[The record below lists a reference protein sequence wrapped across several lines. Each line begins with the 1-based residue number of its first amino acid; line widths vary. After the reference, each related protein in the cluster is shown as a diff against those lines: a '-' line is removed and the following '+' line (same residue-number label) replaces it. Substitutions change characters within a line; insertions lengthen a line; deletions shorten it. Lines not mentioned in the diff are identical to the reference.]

1 MRTWADP
8 RMVDPSIEPTKRRPN
23 QCYAGTPVK
32 ANRSAHG
39 IAAACTLRGWL
50 GMWSLRVAQTR
61 AAPHLARCANTFE
74 FGFGPVDSVRSL
86 VARVAP
92 SEVLHAALESP
103 VENPPPYWQAAAEQG
118 LQGVH
123 LAESV
128 GGQGFGILELAVVLA
143 EFGYGAVPGPFVP
156 SAIASAL
163 IAAHDPQAK
172 VLAELATGAAIA
184 AYALDSGL
192 TATRHGDVLVI
203 RGEVRAVPAA
213 AQASVLVLPVAIES
227 RDEWVVLRNDQ
238 LEIEAVKS
246 LDPLRPI
253 AHVRAN
259 AVDVSD
265 DALLSNLTMTTAHA
279 LMSTLL
285 SAEAVGVAR
294 WATDTA
300 SAYAKIRE
308 QFGRPIGQFQAIK
321 HKCAEMIADT
331 ERATAA
337 VWDAARALDD
347 AGESS
352 SDVEFAAAVAA
363 TLAPATAQ
371 RCTQDCIQV
380 HGGIGFTWEH
390 DTNVYYRRALML
402 AACFGR
408 SSEYPQRV
416 VDTATTAGM
425 RPVDIDLDPSTEK
438 LRAQIRAEVAALKAM
453 PREPRTVAIAEGGW
467 VLPYLPKPWGRA
479 ASPVEQIIIAQE
491 FTAGRVKRPQIA
503 IATWI
508 VPSIVAFGTDNQK
521 QRLLPPTFRG
531 DIFWCQL
538 FSEPGAGSDLAS
550 LATKATRVDGGW
562 RITGQKIWTT
572 GAQYS
577 QWGALLARTDPSAP
591 KHNGITYF
599 LLDMKSEGVQVKPL
613 RELTGKEFFNTVYL
627 DDVFVPDELVL
638 GEVNRGWEVSRNTLT
653 AERVSIGGSDSTFLP
668 TLGEFVDFVRDYRF
682 EGQFDQ
688 VARHRAGQL
697 IAEGHAT
704 KLLNLRSTL
713 LTLAGG
719 DPMAPAAISK
729 LLSMRTG
736 QGYAEFAVSSFGT
749 DAVIGD
755 TERLPGKWG
764 EYLLASRATTIY
776 GGTSEVQLNIIAER
790 LLGLPRDP

>member
-1 MRTWADP
+1 MPIA
-8 RMVDPSIEPTKRRPN
+8 I
-23 QCYAGTPVK
+23 TPE
-32 ANRSAHG
+32 H
-39 IAAACTLRGWL
+39 
-50 GMWSLRVAQTR
+50 QD
-61 AAPHLARCANTFE
+61 LA
-74 FGFGPVDSVRSL
+74 DSVRSL

-92 SEVLHAALESP
+92 SEVLHAAMETP

-118 LQGVH
+118 LQGLH

-128 GGQGFGILELAVVLA
+128 GGQGFGILELAIVLA

-163 IAAHDPQAK
+163 ISAHDPDAK
-172 VLAELATGAAIA
+172 VLAELASGAAIA

-192 TATRHGDVLVI
+192 TATRQGSHEEALVI

-213 AQASVLVLPVAIES
+213 AQASVLVLPVAIDS
-227 RDEWVVLRNDQ
+227 GDEWVVLRADQ
-238 LEIEAVKS
+238 LEILPVKS
-246 LDPLRPI
+246 IDPLRPI

-259 AVDVSD
+259 AIEVGD
-265 DALLSNLTMTTAHA
+265 DAVLSSLSMTTAYA

-285 SAEAVGVAR
+285 SAEAIGVAR

-300 SAYAKIRE
+300 TQYAKIRE

-337 VWDAARALDD
+337 VWDAARAIDEASQNKWD
-347 AGESS
+347 TTVSK
-352 SDVEFAAAVAA
+352 VEFAAAVAA
-363 TLAPATAQ
+363 TLAPTAAQ

-390 DTNVYYRRALML
+390 DTNVYYRRAVML

-416 VDTATTAGM
+416 VDTATSTGM
-425 RPVDIDLDPSTEK
+425 RAVDIDLDPDTEK
-438 LRAQIRAEVAALKAM
+438 LRAEIRAEVAALKAM
-453 PREPRTVAIAEGGW
+453 PREPRKVAIAEAGW

-491 FTAGRVKRPQIA
+491 FTTGRVKRPLVGIA
-503 IATWI
+503 AWI
-508 VPSIVAFGTDNQK
+508 IPSIVAFGTEEQK
-521 QRLLPPTFRG
+521 QRFLPPTFRG
-531 DIFWCQL
+531 EMIWCQL
-538 FSEPGAGSDLAS
+538 FSEPGAGSDLAGLS
-550 LATKATRVDGGW
+550 TKATRVEGGW
-562 RITGQKIWTT
+562 RISGQKIWTT
-572 GAQYS
+572 AAQYS
-577 QWGALLARTDPSAP
+577 HWGALLARTDPSAP

-599 LLDMKSEGVQVKPL
+599 LLDMKSEGITVKPL
-613 RELTGKEFFNTVYL
+613 RELTGNAMFNTVYI
-627 DDVFVPDELVL
+627 DDVFVPDEFVL

-653 AERVSIGGSDSTFLP
+653 AERVSIGSSDANFLA
-668 TLGEFVDFVRDYRF
+668 TLPEFVEFVRD
-682 EGQFDQ
+682 GQFDQ
-688 VARHRAGQL
+688 VAQHRAGQL
-697 IAEGHAT
+697 IAEGHAA
-704 KLLNLRSTL
+704 KVLNLRSTL

-719 DPMAPAAISK
+719 DAMPSAAISK

-749 DAVIGD
+749 DAAIGD
-755 TERLPGKWG
+755 PDESAGKWG

>member
-1 MRTWADP
+1 M
-8 RMVDPSIEPTKRRPN
+8 SI
-23 QCYAGTPVK
+23 AITPE
-32 ANRSAHG
+32 HYE
-39 IAAACTLRGWL
+39 
-50 GMWSLRVAQTR
+50 
-61 AAPHLARCANTFE
+61 LA
-74 FGFGPVDSVRSL
+74 DSVRSL

-408 SSEYPQRV
+408 GSEYPQRV

-508 VPSIVAFGTDNQK
+508 VLSIVAFGTDNQK

>member
-1 MRTWADP
+1 M
-8 RMVDPSIEPTKRRPN
+8 SI
-23 QCYAGTPVK
+23 AITPE
-32 ANRSAHG
+32 HYE
-39 IAAACTLRGWL
+39 
-50 GMWSLRVAQTR
+50 
-61 AAPHLARCANTFE
+61 LA
-74 FGFGPVDSVRSL
+74 DSVRSL

-408 SSEYPQRV
+408 GSEYPQRV

-697 IAEGHAT
+697 IAEGDAT

>member
-1 MRTWADP
+1 M
-8 RMVDPSIEPTKRRPN
+8 SI
-23 QCYAGTPVK
+23 AITPE
-32 ANRSAHG
+32 HYE
-39 IAAACTLRGWL
+39 
-50 GMWSLRVAQTR
+50 
-61 AAPHLARCANTFE
+61 LA
-74 FGFGPVDSVRSL
+74 DSVRSL

-408 SSEYPQRV
+408 GSEYPQRV

-425 RPVDIDLDPSTEK
+425 RPVDIDLDPSTKK

>member
-1 MRTWADP
+1 M
-8 RMVDPSIEPTKRRPN
+8 SI
-23 QCYAGTPVK
+23 AITPE
-32 ANRSAHG
+32 HYE
-39 IAAACTLRGWL
+39 
-50 GMWSLRVAQTR
+50 
-61 AAPHLARCANTFE
+61 LA
-74 FGFGPVDSVRSL
+74 DSVRSL

-128 GGQGFGILELAVVLA
+128 GSQGFGILELAVVLA

-408 SSEYPQRV
+408 GSEYPQRV

>member
-1 MRTWADP
+1 MPIA
-8 RMVDPSIEPTKRRPN
+8 I
-23 QCYAGTPVK
+23 TPEH
-32 ANRSAHG
+32 RE
-39 IAAACTLRGWL
+39 
-50 GMWSLRVAQTR
+50 
-61 AAPHLARCANTFE
+61 LA
-74 FGFGPVDSVRSL
+74 DSVRSL

-92 SEVLHAALESP
+92 SEVLHEALETTPESP
-103 VENPPPYWQAAAEQG
+103 LQNPPPYWRAAAEQG
-118 LQGVH
+118 LHGVH

-156 SAIASAL
+156 SAIAGAL
-163 IAAHDPQAK
+163 ISAHDPGAE
-172 VLAELATGAAIA
+172 VLSELASGAVIA

-192 TATRHGDVLVI
+192 TATRHGPNNDALVI

-213 AQASVLVLPVAIES
+213 AQASVLVLPVAIDS
-227 RDEWVVLRNDQ
+227 GDEWVVLRADQ
-238 LEIEAVKS
+238 LEIVPVKS
-246 LDPLRPI
+246 VDPLRPV

-259 AVDVSD
+259 AVEIGDHAV
-265 DALLSNLTMTTAHA
+265 LGNLGMATAHA

-321 HKCAEMIADT
+321 HKCAEMTADT

-337 VWDAARALDD
+337 VWDAARALDEARD
-347 AGESS
+347 AGEKGW
-352 SDVEFAAAVAA
+352 DIAAAHVEFAAAVAA
-363 TLAPATAQ
+363 TLAPAAAQ
-371 RCTQDCIQV
+371 RCAQDCIQV

-390 DTNVYYRRALML
+390 DTNVYYRRSLML

-408 SSEYPQRV
+408 RTEYPQKV
-416 VDTATTAGM
+416 VDTATATGM
-425 RPVDIDLDPSTEK
+425 RPVDIDLDPETEK
-438 LRAQIRAEVAALKAM
+438 LRDEIRAEVAALKAM
-453 PREPRTVAIAEGGW
+453 DREQRRVAIAEAGW

-479 ASPVEQIIIAQE
+479 ASPVEQVIIAQE
-491 FTAGRVKRPQIA
+491 FSAGRVRRPQVGIA
-503 IATWI
+503 AWI
-508 VPSIVAFGTDNQK
+508 VPSIVAFGTDAQK
-521 QRLLPPTFRG
+521 QRFLPPTFRG
-531 DIFWCQL
+531 DMIWCQL
-538 FSEPGAGSDLAS
+538 FSEPGAGSDLAGLS
-550 LATKATRVDGGW
+550 TKATRTEGGW

-572 GAQYS
+572 AAQLS
-577 QWGALLARTDPSAP
+577 QWGALLARTDPNAP

-599 LLDMKSEGVQVKPL
+599 LLDMESEGVTVTPL
-613 RELTGKEFFNTVYL
+613 RELTGNALFNTVYI
-627 DDVFVPDELVL
+627 DDVFVPDECVL

-653 AERVSIGGSDSTFLP
+653 AERVSLGSSDANFLASLP
-668 TLGEFVDFVRDYRF
+668 EFVDFVR

-688 VARHRAGQL
+688 VGRHRAGQL
-697 IAEGHAT
+697 IAEGHAA
-704 KLLNLRSTL
+704 KVLNLRSTL

-719 DPMAPAAISK
+719 DAMPSAAISK

-749 DAVIGD
+749 DAAIGD
-755 TERLPGKWG
+755 TAELPGKWG

>member
-1 MRTWADP
+1 M
-8 RMVDPSIEPTKRRPN
+8 SI
-23 QCYAGTPVK
+23 AITPE
-32 ANRSAHG
+32 HYE
-39 IAAACTLRGWL
+39 
-50 GMWSLRVAQTR
+50 
-61 AAPHLARCANTFE
+61 LA
-74 FGFGPVDSVRSL
+74 DSVRSL

-408 SSEYPQRV
+408 GSEYPQRV

-713 LTLAGG
+713 LTLAWG

>member
-1 MRTWADP
+1 MP
-8 RMVDPSIEPTKRRPN
+8 
-23 QCYAGTPVK
+23 
-32 ANRSAHG
+32 
-39 IAAACTLRGWL
+39 IAIT
-50 GMWSLRVAQTR
+50 SEHQD
-61 AAPHLARCANTFE
+61 LAE
-74 FGFGPVDSVRSL
+74 SVRSL

-92 SEVLHAALESP
+92 SEVLHAALETP
-103 VENPPPYWQAAAEQG
+103 IENPPPYWRSAAEQG

-163 IAAHDPQAK
+163 IAAHDPEAK
-172 VLAELATGAAIA
+172 LLNDLASGVAIA

-192 TATRHGDVLVI
+192 TATRQGDALVI

-213 AQASVLVLPVAIES
+213 GQASVLVLPVAIDSGE
-227 RDEWVVLRNDQ
+227 EWVVLDADE
-238 LEIEAVKS
+238 LEIEPVDS
-246 LDPLRPI
+246 VDPLRPV
-253 AHVRAN
+253 AHVRVN
-259 AVDVSD
+259 AVEVGD
-265 DALLSNLTMTTAHA
+265 DRVLSNLSRSAAHA

-285 SAEAVGVAR
+285 AAEAVGVAR

-308 QFGRPIGQFQAIK
+308 QFGRPIGQFQAVK

-337 VWDAARALDD
+337 VWDAARALD
-347 AGESS
+347 ESH
-352 SDVEFAAAVAA
+352 DDPAAAVDFAAAVAA
-363 TLAPATAQ
+363 TLAPAAAQ

-380 HGGIGFTWEH
+380 HGGIGYTWEH
-390 DTNVYYRRALML
+390 DTNVYYRRALVL

-408 SSEYPQRV
+408 AADYPQRV
-416 VDTATTAGM
+416 VDTATGTGM
-425 RPVDIDLDPSTEK
+425 RKLDIDLDPDTEK
-438 LRAQIRAEVAALKAM
+438 LRAEIRAEVAALKAM
-453 PREPRTVAIAEGGW
+453 PRDDRTVAIAEGGW
-467 VLPYLPKPWGRA
+467 VTPHLPRPWGRA
-479 ASPVEQIIIAQE
+479 AGPIEQIIIAQE
-491 FTAGRVKRPQIA
+491 FAAGRVKRPPLGIA
-503 IATWI
+503 AWL
-508 VPSIVAFGTDNQK
+508 VPSIVAFGNDQQK
-521 QRLLPPTFRG
+521 QRFLPPTFRG
-531 DIFWCQL
+531 EMIWCQL
-538 FSEPGAGSDLAS
+538 FSEPGAGSDLAGLS
-550 LATKATRVDGGW
+550 TKATKVDGGW

-572 GAQYS
+572 AAQYS

-599 LLDMKSEGVQVKPL
+599 LLDMHSEGIEVRPL
-613 RELTGKEFFNTVYL
+613 RELTGGALFNTVFI
-627 DDVFVPDELVL
+627 DDVFVPDDLVL

-653 AERVSIGGSDSTFLP
+653 AERVSIGSSEPAFLAN
-668 TLGEFVDFVRDYRF
+668 LDQFVEFIRD
-682 EGQFDQ
+682 GHFDQ
-688 VARHRAGQL
+688 IAQNRAGRL
-697 IAEGHAT
+697 IAEGHAA
-704 KLLNLRSTL
+704 KLLNMRSTL

-719 DPMAPAAISK
+719 DAMPSAAISK

-749 DAVIGD
+749 DAVIADKGQ
-755 TERLPGKWG
+755 PQGKWA

>member
-1 MRTWADP
+1 M
-8 RMVDPSIEPTKRRPN
+8 SI
-23 QCYAGTPVK
+23 AITPE
-32 ANRSAHG
+32 HYE
-39 IAAACTLRGWL
+39 
-50 GMWSLRVAQTR
+50 
-61 AAPHLARCANTFE
+61 LA
-74 FGFGPVDSVRSL
+74 DSVRSL

-253 AHVRAN
+253 AHIRAN

-294 WATDTA
+294 RATDTA

-408 SSEYPQRV
+408 GSEYPQRV

>member
-1 MRTWADP
+1 MP
-8 RMVDPSIEPTKRRPN
+8 
-23 QCYAGTPVK
+23 
-32 ANRSAHG
+32 
-39 IAAACTLRGWL
+39 IAITEEH
-50 GMWSLRVAQTR
+50 SD
-61 AAPHLARCANTFE
+61 LA
-74 FGFGPVDSVRSL
+74 DSVRAL

-92 SEVLHAALESP
+92 SEVLHEALENP
-103 VENPPPYWQAAAEQG
+103 IPNPPPYWVTAAEQG

-128 GGQGFGILELAVVLA
+128 NGQGFGILELAIVVA

-156 SAIASAL
+156 SAISSAL
-163 IAAHDPQAK
+163 ISAHDPHAAI
-172 VLAELATGAAIA
+172 LSGLATGDVIA

-192 TATRHGDVLVI
+192 TATRHGDALVV

-227 RDEWVVLRNDQ
+227 GETWVVLDAEQ
-238 LEIEAVKS
+238 LEIEPVPS
-246 LDPLRPI
+246 LDPLRPV

-259 AVDVSD
+259 AVEVSTD
-265 DALLSNLTMTTAHA
+265 HVLSSLSRAHARA

-321 HKCAEMIADT
+321 HKCAGMIAET

-337 VWDAARALDD
+337 VWDAARAIDEVRENKSN
-347 AGESS
+347 AY
-352 SDVEFAAAVAA
+352 EFAAAVAA
-363 TLAPATAQ
+363 TLAPVAGQ
-371 RCTQDCIQV
+371 HCTQDCIQV

-402 AACFGR
+402 AACFGHAAD
-408 SSEYPQRV
+408 YAQRV
-416 VDTATTAGM
+416 VDIATTTGM
-425 RPVDIDLDPSTEK
+425 RALNIDLDPETEQ
-438 LRAQIRAEVAALKAM
+438 LRTEIRSQVAALKAI
-453 PREPRTVAIAEGGW
+453 PREHRNAAIAESGW
-467 VLPYLPKPWGRA
+467 VQPHLPVPWGRDA
-479 ASPVEQIIIAQE
+479 GPVEQIIVAQE
-491 FTAGRVKRPQIA
+491 FTEGKVRRPAMGIA
-503 IATWI
+503 AWI
-508 VPSIVAFGTDNQK
+508 IPSIVAYGTDEQK
-521 QRLLPPTFRG
+521 ERFLPPTFRG
-531 DIFWCQL
+531 ETVWCQL

-550 LATKATRVDGGW
+550 LTTKATKVDGGW

-577 QWGALLARTDPSAP
+577 QWGALLARTDPTAP
-591 KHNGITYF
+591 KHAGITYF
-599 LLDMKSEGVQVKPL
+599 LLDMASEGVEIKPL
-613 RELTGKEFFNTVYL
+613 RELTGNAMFNTVFI
-627 DDVFVPDELVL
+627 DDVFVPDGLVL
-638 GEVNRGWEVSRNTLT
+638 GEVDRGWEVSRNTLT
-653 AERVSIGGSDSTFLP
+653 AERVSIGSSEPPFLP
-668 TLGEFVDFVRDYRF
+668 SLDNFVDFVAKAHL
-682 EGQFDQ
+682 DQ
-688 VARHRAGQL
+688 VGHHAAGVL
-697 IAEGHAT
+697 IAEGHAAR
-704 KLLNLRSTL
+704 LLNMRSTL
-713 LTLAGG
+713 LRLAGG
-719 DPMAPAAISK
+719 DPMPAAAISK

-755 TERLPGKWG
+755 PEQITGRWA

>member
-1 MRTWADP
+1 M
-8 RMVDPSIEPTKRRPN
+8 SI
-23 QCYAGTPVK
+23 AITPE
-32 ANRSAHG
+32 HYE
-39 IAAACTLRGWL
+39 
-50 GMWSLRVAQTR
+50 
-61 AAPHLARCANTFE
+61 LA
-74 FGFGPVDSVRSL
+74 DSVRSL

-308 QFGRPIGQFQAIK
+308 QFGRPIGRFQAIK

-408 SSEYPQRV
+408 GSEYPQRV

>member
-1 MRTWADP
+1 M
-8 RMVDPSIEPTKRRPN
+8 SI
-23 QCYAGTPVK
+23 AITPE
-32 ANRSAHG
+32 HYE
-39 IAAACTLRGWL
+39 
-50 GMWSLRVAQTR
+50 
-61 AAPHLARCANTFE
+61 LA
-74 FGFGPVDSVRSL
+74 DSVRSL

-402 AACFGR
+402 AAYFGR
-408 SSEYPQRV
+408 GSEYPQRV

>member
-1 MRTWADP
+1 M
-8 RMVDPSIEPTKRRPN
+8 SI
-23 QCYAGTPVK
+23 AITPE
-32 ANRSAHG
+32 HYE
-39 IAAACTLRGWL
+39 
-50 GMWSLRVAQTR
+50 
-61 AAPHLARCANTFE
+61 LA
-74 FGFGPVDSVRSL
+74 DSVRSL

-408 SSEYPQRV
+408 GSEYPQRV

-638 GEVNRGWEVSRNTLT
+638 GEVNRGSRNTLT

>member
-1 MRTWADP
+1 M
-8 RMVDPSIEPTKRRPN
+8 SI
-23 QCYAGTPVK
+23 AITPE
-32 ANRSAHG
+32 HYE
-39 IAAACTLRGWL
+39 
-50 GMWSLRVAQTR
+50 
-61 AAPHLARCANTFE
+61 LA
-74 FGFGPVDSVRSL
+74 DSVRSL

-408 SSEYPQRV
+408 GSEYPQRV
-416 VDTATTAGM
+416 VDTTTTAGM

>member
-1 MRTWADP
+1 M
-8 RMVDPSIEPTKRRPN
+8 SI
-23 QCYAGTPVK
+23 AITPE
-32 ANRSAHG
+32 HYE
-39 IAAACTLRGWL
+39 
-50 GMWSLRVAQTR
+50 
-61 AAPHLARCANTFE
+61 LA
-74 FGFGPVDSVRSL
+74 DSVRSL

-156 SAIASAL
+156 LAIASAL

-408 SSEYPQRV
+408 GSEYPQRV

>member
-1 MRTWADP
+1 M
-8 RMVDPSIEPTKRRPN
+8 SI
-23 QCYAGTPVK
+23 AITPE
-32 ANRSAHG
+32 HYE
-39 IAAACTLRGWL
+39 
-50 GMWSLRVAQTR
+50 
-61 AAPHLARCANTFE
+61 LA
-74 FGFGPVDSVRSL
+74 DSVRSL

-408 SSEYPQRV
+408 GSEYPQRV

-453 PREPRTVAIAEGGW
+453 PREPRTAAIAEGGW

>member
-1 MRTWADP
+1 M
-8 RMVDPSIEPTKRRPN
+8 SI
-23 QCYAGTPVK
+23 AITPE
-32 ANRSAHG
+32 HYE
-39 IAAACTLRGWL
+39 
-50 GMWSLRVAQTR
+50 
-61 AAPHLARCANTFE
+61 LA
-74 FGFGPVDSVRSL
+74 DSVRSL

-371 RCTQDCIQV
+371 RCTQDCIHV

-408 SSEYPQRV
+408 GSEYPQRV

>member
-1 MRTWADP
+1 M
-8 RMVDPSIEPTKRRPN
+8 SI
-23 QCYAGTPVK
+23 AITPE
-32 ANRSAHG
+32 HYE
-39 IAAACTLRGWL
+39 
-50 GMWSLRVAQTR
+50 
-61 AAPHLARCANTFE
+61 LA
-74 FGFGPVDSVRSL
+74 DSVRSL

-408 SSEYPQRV
+408 GSEYPQRV

-613 RELTGKEFFNTVYL
+613 RELTGKEVFNTVYL

>member
-1 MRTWADP
+1 M
-8 RMVDPSIEPTKRRPN
+8 SI
-23 QCYAGTPVK
+23 AITPE
-32 ANRSAHG
+32 HYE
-39 IAAACTLRGWL
+39 
-50 GMWSLRVAQTR
+50 
-61 AAPHLARCANTFE
+61 LA
-74 FGFGPVDSVRSL
+74 DSVRSL

-265 DALLSNLTMTTAHA
+265 DALLSNLTMTTARA

-408 SSEYPQRV
+408 GSEYPQRV

>member
-1 MRTWADP
+1 M
-8 RMVDPSIEPTKRRPN
+8 SI
-23 QCYAGTPVK
+23 AITPE
-32 ANRSAHG
+32 HYE
-39 IAAACTLRGWL
+39 
-50 GMWSLRVAQTR
+50 
-61 AAPHLARCANTFE
+61 LA
-74 FGFGPVDSVRSL
+74 DSVRSL

-213 AQASVLVLPVAIES
+213 AQASVLVLPVALES

-408 SSEYPQRV
+408 GSEYPQRV

>member
-1 MRTWADP
+1 M
-8 RMVDPSIEPTKRRPN
+8 SI
-23 QCYAGTPVK
+23 AITPE
-32 ANRSAHG
+32 HYE
-39 IAAACTLRGWL
+39 
-50 GMWSLRVAQTR
+50 
-61 AAPHLARCANTFE
+61 LA
-74 FGFGPVDSVRSL
+74 DSVRSL

-227 RDEWVVLRNDQ
+227 RDKWVVLRNDQ

-408 SSEYPQRV
+408 GSEYPQRV